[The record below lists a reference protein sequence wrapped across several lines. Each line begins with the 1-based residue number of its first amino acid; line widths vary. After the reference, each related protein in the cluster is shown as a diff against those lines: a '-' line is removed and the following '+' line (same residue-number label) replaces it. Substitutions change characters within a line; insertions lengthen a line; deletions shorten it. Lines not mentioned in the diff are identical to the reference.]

1 MKDLD
6 EIRRLL
12 RYDRWANRAAVD
24 SLREM
29 KPPPPRALGWMG
41 HIIAAEQLWLA
52 RLRQEAPTMPVWP
65 DLPLDVCAAQLALL
79 EAGWTRYLDQLSAE
93 DLADGVAYRNSKGE
107 LWTSTV
113 GDILL
118 HVVMHSSY
126 HRGQIAS
133 SVREGGHLPAYT
145 DFIHAVRQGLVE

>member
-12 RYDRWANRAAVD
+12 RYDRWANSAALGSLRAA
-24 SLREM
+24 

-41 HIIAAEQLWLA
+41 HIIAAEHLWLA
-52 RLRQEAPTMPVWP
+52 RLRQEAPTLPVWP
-65 DLPLDVCAAQLALL
+65 DLSLDACADQLALL
-79 EAGWTRYLDQLSAE
+79 EAGWTRYLDRLSAE
-93 DLADGVAYRNSKGE
+93 DLAQGVAYRNSKGE
-107 LWTSTV
+107 FWSNTA

-118 HVVMHSSY
+118 HVVTHSSH

-145 DFIHAVRQGLVE
+145 DFIHAVRQGLIE